1 MSESK
6 EREEN
11 ISVIIRIKAKT
22 PDEFDT
28 KYTSMKISKSNT
40 ISLISKKKD
49 FYYDYIGD
57 ENSTQKDIFEH
68 CGKKICDYSL
78 EGYNGTI
85 FAYGQT
91 GSGKTYTLLG
101 KSITNK
107 LENKSNNISAVL
119 TNNSDDVEMSYI
131 NEKNEDLDNS
141 YYYDQNDERIGLL
154 PRILYYLFHN
164 SSKSENENKYIFK
177 ISYLEI
183 YKENMIDLL
192 YPDNKEKVQ
201 LSDVNGVLDLK
212 NLRKL
217 IISSPEEAIKYII
230 DGNHFRHTG
239 STLMNNE
246 SSRSHAIISIYI
258 ENNLIKENKV
268 KKSVFHIIDLAGSE
282 RQKKTGTYGDR
293 VKEAGAINKSL
304 LNLSIVIQKI
314 INNQKP
320 IPYRDSKL
328 THILR
333 DSLGGNAKTSI
344 IATISQLECNLE
356 ETVSTLNFAQNA
368 KKIKNNA
375 IINEELSANDAKI
388 LKEKFKNL
396 QINYNSIYKKYA
408 ELQKEYQ
415 NQRNTMYEKESIS
428 KSLEIQNEDINRM
441 MKDILEKEEEL
452 KKIKEEN
459 DGLKDKI
466 EKNDIAFKVKDA
478 DIRVIKIKLNNLNNE
493 KINIS
498 KENSELKNQIKN
510 LEEELNKNNEK
521 IKIINERHKKEISNF
536 EKNYKNLQNQNTQN
550 DSVLN
555 DLKEKIRQYEEQLN
569 NMNIELNKSK
579 KKIEEKELNLK
590 SINSLLLQKDNEN
603 KLLNN
608 SINVYKDEIN
618 SKKKELE
625 ELNRNNLEIKSKGK
639 DILYKYNEVI
649 MRNKEELNKGKE
661 QIKLLKENL
670 LEKSKKI
677 EKIDIVI
684 KEIEKENEL
693 LKDKLNSSQKTINDY
708 LDTITLLHQQNLN
721 LEKEKKEIS
730 EQKEQLEKKT
740 AYMFEPFS
748 NSLNK
753 SSTINNS
760 FIGNNSKE
768 HLQLKKEHET
778 LKRNY
783 EELIKNLEPNKE
795 INISKIKKIQDLS
808 DKLTLYSK
816 ELNDYKVLIKN
827 IIKKIGEQINI
838 NIIST
843 YDKIKDDL
851 KNKLESVI
859 LLVID
864 NINNKNNELKNLK
877 EEKEILLNNIKTNN
891 LKKDLID
898 FLNAKTNMTIE
909 EMDKKDLSDKINKL
923 REEYKIKNCENKTQK
938 NKMISNYELLANKE
952 NNNNLNFS
960 QNYKN
965 NNII

>member
-11 ISVIIRIKAKT
+11 ISVIIRIKAKI

-28 KYTSMKISKSNT
+28 KYTPIRVTKSNS
-40 ISLISKKKD
+40 ISIISKKKD

-57 ENSTQKDIFEH
+57 EKSTQKDIFEH

-107 LENKSNNISAVL
+107 LENKNNNISVIIN
-119 TNNSDDVEMSYI
+119 NNSEDVEMSYI
-131 NEKNEDLDNS
+131 NEKNDDINNN
-141 YYYDQNDERIGLL
+141 YYYDKNDERIGLL
-154 PRILYYLFHN
+154 PRILYYLFYN
-164 SSKSENENKYIFK
+164 SAKSENENKYIFK

-344 IATISQLECNLE
+344 IATISQLECNIE
-356 ETVSTLNFAQNA
+356 ETISTLNFAQNA

-396 QINYNSIYKKYA
+396 QMNYNAIFKKYA

-415 NQRNTMYEKESIS
+415 NQRNTIYEKESIS
-428 KSLEIQNEDINRM
+428 KSLEMQNEDINRM

-452 KKIKEEN
+452 KKFKGEN
-459 DGLKDKI
+459 DELKDKI
-466 EKNDIAFKVKDA
+466 EKNDIAFKLKDA
-478 DIRVIKIKLNNLNNE
+478 EIRIIKIKLNNLNNE
-493 KINIS
+493 KINIA
-498 KENSELKNQIKN
+498 KENNELKIQIKN
-510 LEEELNKNNEK
+510 LEEEVNKNDEK
-521 IKIINERHKKEISNF
+521 IKILNERHKKEISAI

-555 DLKEKIRQYEEQLN
+555 DLKEKVRLYEEKLN
-569 NMNIELNKSK
+569 NLNIELNKSK
-579 KKIEEKELNLK
+579 KKIEEKEMDIK
-590 SINSLLLQKDNEN
+590 SVNSLLLQKDNEN

-608 SINVYKDEIN
+608 SINVYKNEIN
-618 SKKKELE
+618 NKKKELD

-639 DILYKYNEVI
+639 DILNKYNEVI
-649 MRNKEELNKGKE
+649 MRSKQELIKSKEE
-661 QIKLLKENL
+661 IKLLNENL
-670 LEKSKKI
+670 LEKNKKI

-684 KEIEKENEL
+684 KQMEKENNS
-693 LKDKLNSSQKTINDY
+693 LKDKITSSQNTINEY

-730 EQKEQLEKKT
+730 LQKEQLEKKT

-753 SSTINNS
+753 SSSFNNS
-760 FIGNNSKE
+760 YIGNNSKE
-768 HLQLKKEHET
+768 HLQLKKEYEI

-795 INISKIKKIQDLS
+795 INISRVKKIQDLS

-816 ELNDYKVLIKN
+816 EINDYKIVIKN
-827 IIKKIGEQINI
+827 TVKKIAEKINI
-838 NIIST
+838 NIISPN
-843 YDKIKDDL
+843 DKIKDDL

-864 NINNKNNELKNLK
+864 NINNKNIEIKNLN
-877 EEKEILLNNIKTNN
+877 EQKEILLNSIKTNN

-898 FLNAKTNMTIE
+898 FLNAKTNMNVE
-909 EMDKKDLSDKINKL
+909 EIDKKDLSDKINKI
-923 REEYKIKNCENKTQK
+923 REEYKTKNCENKTQK
-938 NKMISNYELLANKE
+938 YKMLANHELLANKE
-952 NNNNLNFS
+952 NNNNINFS
-960 QNYKN
+960 QIYKKN
-965 NNII
+965 SII

>member
-141 YYYDQNDERIGLL
+141 YYYEQNDERIGLL

-192 YPDNKEKVQ
+192 YPDNKEKVL

>member
-11 ISVIIRIKAKT
+11 ISVIIRIKAKI

-28 KYTSMKISKSNT
+28 KYTTMRVTKSNS
-40 ISLISKKKD
+40 ISIISKKKD

-57 ENSTQKDIFEH
+57 EKSTQKDIFEH
-68 CGKKICDYSL
+68 CGKKICDYAL

-107 LENKSNNISAVL
+107 LENKNNNISVIIN
-119 TNNSDDVEMSYI
+119 NNSEDVEMSYI
-131 NEKNEDLDNS
+131 NEKNDDINNN
-141 YYYDQNDERIGLL
+141 YYYDKNDERIGLL
-154 PRILYYLFHN
+154 PRILYYLFYN
-164 SSKSENENKYIFK
+164 SAKSENENKYIFK

-344 IATISQLECNLE
+344 IATISQLECNIE
-356 ETVSTLNFAQNA
+356 ETISTLNFAQNA

-396 QINYNSIYKKYA
+396 QMNYNTIFKKYA

-415 NQRNTMYEKESIS
+415 NQRNTIYEKESIS
-428 KSLEIQNEDINRM
+428 KSLEMQNEDINRM

-452 KKIKEEN
+452 KKLKEVN
-459 DGLKDKI
+459 DELKDKI
-466 EKNDIAFKVKDA
+466 EKNDIAFKLKDA
-478 DIRVIKIKLNNLNNE
+478 EIRIIKIKLNNLNNE

-498 KENSELKNQIKN
+498 KENNELKIQIKN
-510 LEEELNKNNEK
+510 LEEEVNKNNEK
-521 IKIINERHKKEISNF
+521 IKILNEKHKKEISAI

-555 DLKEKIRQYEEQLN
+555 DLKEKIRLYEEKLN

-579 KKIEEKELNLK
+579 KKIEEKEMEIKSLN
-590 SINSLLLQKDNEN
+590 SFLLQKDNEN
-603 KLLNN
+603 ILLNN
-608 SINVYKDEIN
+608 SINVYKNEIN
-618 SKKKELE
+618 NKKKELD

-639 DILYKYNEVI
+639 DILNKYNEVI
-649 MRNKEELNKGKE
+649 MRSKQELIKGKE
-661 QIKLLKENL
+661 EIKLLNENL
-670 LEKSKKI
+670 LEKNKKI

-684 KEIEKENEL
+684 KQMEKENDL
-693 LKDKLNSSQKTINDY
+693 LKDKITSSQNTINEY

-730 EQKEQLEKKT
+730 LQKEQLEKKT

-753 SSTINNS
+753 SSSFNNS
-760 FIGNNSKE
+760 YIGNNSKE
-768 HLQLKKEHET
+768 HLQLKKEYEI

-795 INISKIKKIQDLS
+795 INISRVKKIQDLS

-816 ELNDYKVLIKN
+816 EINDYKIVIKN
-827 IIKKIGEQINI
+827 SVKKIGEKINI
-838 NIIST
+838 NIISSN
-843 YDKIKDDL
+843 DKIKDDL

-864 NINNKNNELKNLK
+864 NINNKNIEIKNLN
-877 EEKEILLNNIKTNN
+877 EQKEILLNNIKTNN

-898 FLNAKTNMTIE
+898 FLNAKTNMNVDEI
-909 EMDKKDLSDKINKL
+909 DKKDLSDKINKI
-923 REEYKIKNCENKTQK
+923 REEYKTKNCENKTQK
-938 NKMISNYELLANKE
+938 YKMLENYDLLANKE
-952 NNNNLNFS
+952 NNNNINFS
-960 QNYKN
+960 QINKKN
-965 NNII
+965 SII